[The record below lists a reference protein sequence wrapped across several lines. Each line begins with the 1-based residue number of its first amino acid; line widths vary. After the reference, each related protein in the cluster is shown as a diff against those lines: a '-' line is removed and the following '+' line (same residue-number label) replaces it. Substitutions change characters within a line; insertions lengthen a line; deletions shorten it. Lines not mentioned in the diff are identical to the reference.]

1 MRGGP
6 AAILLLSLSF
16 SIHANFG
23 FFGHDIIE
31 GYTSFRPSKIS
42 YSPLPTLRGGGR
54 KKAKKKYSV
63 SHLNWITKLS
73 NKSIVFKNRTLTF
86 EGGGWELIDP
96 FEKNPRDLITPAQS
110 LRKKRIE
117 AAKKLMQD
125 DADDVWESGSGEQ
138 MIIDYNDMV
147 EAAKEVEQS
156 VEADSLE
163 DLKQDAWRPLK
174 QDRKVAKAVFRPR
187 EEKPALD
194 GLLMNYTVFPD
205 GNSTIHEVFC
215 FSCSRYKAQ
224 QLFVKAGR
232 YAWDKVRPS
241 NKELNRDIEARRAKS
256 IMDWYGR
263 GWDYE
268 PIDDEMKNKMLFVKP
283 IGTYVELDPI
293 KKTEIADPFTG
304 EAVEISPGVTDV
316 DVSRFLYINSKL
328 QLKGSANVNGA
339 FITRAMFLCL
349 TDVATASKFPV
360 RPCNP
365 NTKMCGQWILASRSR
380 GSFDD
385 MLQHRFRTTTDFTTV
400 PINGGCNELVTLCSE
415 FVCYSIRVLGGPWT
429 FSVCGIRCGGGRCV
443 VCEVKST
450 VSFHRCGIGGFGRKV
465 ASDYRCL
472 VTARYKTAEIPK
484 ILCSEGVVLI
494 QNSSAT
500 LTDCC
505 VEQAGILRGCGA
517 RALDYSLLRI
527 NGSTFRSIQNCALT
541 IGGNARVEANF
552 SLFDLTY
559 GALLFLLPILL
570 MKSLPAA
577 AFAAYPKSP
586 YCWENMQEELQR
598 RKEEL
603 PEDEQDMVGP
613 REPEG
618 GGLNRV
624 QESFDE
630 DVESVWGSI
639 IKVLQCA
646 EKEGAGRR
654 MRRLGAGDLGRGRGG
669 GGNGTAG
676 AGGASQGND
685 SHSQGQRGL
694 RVGVGERHATRAT
707 AGGAEPI
714 LAFQVRDGR

>member
-1 MRGGP
+1 MTSSRATP
-6 AAILLLSLSF
+6 LSDHPKSHTLLCQLF
-16 SIHANFG
+16 AEAG
-23 FFGHDIIE
+23 A
-31 GYTSFRPSKIS
+31 
-42 YSPLPTLRGGGR
+42 
-54 KKAKKKYSV
+54 KKQKKKYSV

-174 QDRKVAKAVFRPR
+174 QDRKVVKAVFRPR

-215 FSCSRYKAQ
+215 RYKAQ

-256 IMDWYGR
+256 IMD
-263 GWDYE
+263 WDYE

-328 QLKGSANVNGA
+328 QLKGSANVN
-339 FITRAMFLCL
+339 
-349 TDVATASKFPV
+349 ASKFPV

-385 MLQHRFRTTTDFTTV
+385 MLV
-400 PINGGCNELVTLCSE
+400 SYYNGFHDGADQC
-415 FVCYSIRVLGGPWT
+415 IRVLGGPWT

-559 GALLFLLPILL
+559 
-570 MKSLPAA
+570 AA

-603 PEDEQDMVGP
+603 PEDEQDM
-613 REPEG
+613 
-618 GGLNRV
+618 
-624 QESFDE
+624 ESFDE

-639 IKVLQCA
+639 IKEPEARAKGTTLILKGNVVYGLA
-646 EKEGAGRR
+646 WANDTRPERLREGLNRYLPSKCE
-654 MRRLGAGDLGRGRGG
+654 MVDE
-669 GGNGTAG
+669 T
-676 AGGASQGND
+676 
-685 SHSQGQRGL
+685 
-694 RVGVGERHATRAT
+694 
-707 AGGAEPI
+707 
-714 LAFQVRDGR
+714 